1 MDVVADRQVLARRQ
15 RQDAQP
21 GVLGRRPEEGEKMI
35 HGSVD
40 ISISLCLQALN
51 CNRICGCRTTGAAP
65 FGLFTSN
72 CSARVQDCS
81 SNSGGP
87 TPLRA
92 FGPSV
97 SGPAGWTRVVLM
109 VESLPGMMKRKARRS
124 LAAMVIATT
133 LMGGCATGDTGA
145 AEVWDPIETPNRF
158 LFSINRVVDIIALRP
173 VAVIYRDWVPEPAQK
188 SVRNL
193 LDNLGEPVTAINEV
207 VQGDPSR
214 AATTMARFL
223 VNSTIGVAGLF
234 DVATMLGLE
243 RTKEDAGKTIG
254 LYAGVEPENGGFYL
268 MLPVIGPSNARDGT
282 GLMMDYLVDP
292 FRILT
297 FNLAIDWTAYQAA
310 RYGMNVVD
318 YRSRTIF
325 ALDDLEKNSVD
336 YYAALRS
343 AYTQNRA
350 DLIRQK
356 REKTDTKGELE
367 RRDNL
372 ALVR

>member
-1 MDVVADRQVLARRQ
+1 MVVSLTKTIVHRMR
-15 RQDAQP
+15 
-21 GVLGRRPEEGEKMI
+21 
-35 HGSVD
+35 HSVVV
-40 ISISLCLQALN
+40 I
-51 CNRICGCRTTGAAP
+51 AA
-65 FGLFTSN
+65 
-72 CSARVQDCS
+72 A
-81 SNSGGP
+81 
-87 TPLRA
+87 
-92 FGPSV
+92 
-97 SGPAGWTRVVLM
+97 
-109 VESLPGMMKRKARRS
+109 
-124 LAAMVIATT
+124 AAMV
-133 LMGGCATGDTGA
+133 GGCASGDTGA
-145 AEVWDPIETPNRF
+145 TEVWDPIETPNRF
-158 LFSINRVVDIIALRP
+158 IFSLNRTVDIMAIRP
-173 VAVIYRDWVPEPAQK
+173 MAVIYRDWVPEPAQT
-188 SVRNL
+188 SVRNP

-207 VQGDPSR
+207 VQGDASR

-223 VNSTIGVAGLF
+223 VNSTIGVVGLF

-254 LYAGVEPENGGFYL
+254 MYAGVEPENGGFYL
-268 MLPVIGPSNARDGT
+268 MLPGIGPSNARDGT

-297 FNLAIDWTAYQAA
+297 FNLAIDWTVYQGA
-310 RYGMNVVD
+310 RYGMNVID

-350 DLIRQK
+350 ELIRQK
-356 REKTDTKGELE
+356 REKTDTKSELE